1 MWSISRRT
9 ALVQR
14 RSSVAAAGLVLLMG
28 ATAPA
33 ANAAQTTRA
42 EEIAAAQEKKAQALH
57 PYQPGAVERLLTEVQ
72 RRFLGTP
79 ERLLPVARQRLQRG
93 RLHLGAGYRQFL
105 RRPNLLGR
113 QGAALGRKL
122 QARRSRVQA
131 PGLGAGPSI

>member
-14 RSSVAAAGLVLLMG
+14 RSSVAVAGLVLLMG

-33 ANAAQTTRA
+33 AAAAQTTRA

-57 PYQPGAVERLLTEVQ
+57 SYEPGAVERLLTEVQ

-79 ERLLPVARQRLQRG
+79 EGFYPWLDSVYSG
-93 RLHLGAGYRQFL
+93 GGFTLGAGYRQFL
-105 RRPNLLGR
+105 RRPHLLGR
-113 QGAALGRKL
+113 QGAALG
-122 QARRSRVQA
+122 
-131 PGLGAGPSI
+131 